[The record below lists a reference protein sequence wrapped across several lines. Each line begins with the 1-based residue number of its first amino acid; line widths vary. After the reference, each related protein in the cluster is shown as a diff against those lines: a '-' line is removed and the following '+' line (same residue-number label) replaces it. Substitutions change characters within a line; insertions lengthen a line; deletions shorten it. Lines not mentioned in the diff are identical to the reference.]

1 MKRHNLLKYAAMFA
15 FFVLLLS
22 PVRLASA
29 LGDSITPADDDTT
42 GEDEHMGEHHAE
54 HEPGHHRDQD
64 GNVWIQTEIMT
75 VKLDDDRPSF
85 KFWYTTDTNGSIA
98 KFEVNYPLIVEFEDQ
113 NGDGVYQVNET
124 IAFVP
129 LNAFEWSILTGTV
142 VDSLGYNAEVY
153 ASYTKG
159 GLRSE
164 MEWEDDW
171 LPCCEEGE
179 ENHTHHLGDLNLTN
193 YLGMTVQFYSHIYM
207 EDYNGTV
214 TDDQGVKANYTVMG
228 GVELKVD
235 IEIGN
240 FPFVSETSKIA
251 VLTELEEDLAEQG
264 EEHNHR
270 FRMHEEYGDEDHD
283 SEEAM
288 EQLGEEFHDVDEDND
303 GLDDDVQGLSLVD
316 ASTDTTRGF
325 YRWLD
330 KAVIS
335 FPNGTDLA
343 VDVGASY
350 WTDGEH
356 LFLFLAYPNFDG
368 GSILHDPSMGV
379 IEGAGPSGWQ
389 VPIDGTTIVIMGF
402 VLIAAVGLVIRV
414 RRG

>member
-22 PVRLASA
+22 RVGFAVA
-29 LGDSITPADDDTT
+29 LGDGITPADDDGTT
-42 GEDEHMGEHHAE
+42 EDEHDLE
-54 HEPGHHRDQD
+54 HEPDQHTDED
-64 GNVWIQTEIMT
+64 GSVWIQTDIMT
-75 VKLDDDRPSF
+75 VKLEDNRPSF
-85 KFWYTTDTNGSIA
+85 EFWYTTNTNGSDA
-98 KFEVNYPLIVEFEDQ
+98 KFEVSYQLIVEFEDQ

-129 LNAFEWSILTGTV
+129 LDAFEWSILTGTV
-142 VDSLGYNAEVY
+142 VDSHGYNSEVY

-159 GLRSE
+159 GLSSE
-164 MEWEDDW
+164 IDWDDDW
-171 LPCCEEGE
+171 LPCCEEE
-179 ENHTHHLGDLNLTN
+179 EANHNHLGGLNLTL
-193 YLGMTVQFYSHIYM
+193 YEGMTVQFYSHIYM
-207 EDYNGTV
+207 DDHNGTV
-214 TDDQGVKANYTVMG
+214 TDDEGVKASYTIMG

-240 FPFVSETSKIA
+240 FPFVSDTSKIA
-251 VLTELEEDLAEQG
+251 VLTELEEDLAEHSD
-264 EEHNHR
+264 EENHY
-270 FRMHEEYGDEDHD
+270 FRMHEDDGDEDHE
-283 SEEAM
+283 SEEVM
-288 EQLGEEFHDVDEDND
+288 EHVGEEFDDRDGDND
-303 GLDDDVQGLSLVD
+303 GYDDDVQGLSLVY

-330 KAVIS
+330 KAVVS

-379 IEGAGPSGWQ
+379 IEGAGPSGWLL
-389 VPIDGTTIVIMGF
+389 PIDGTTIVIMAV
-402 VLIAAVGLVIRV
+402 VLFAAVGLVIRI